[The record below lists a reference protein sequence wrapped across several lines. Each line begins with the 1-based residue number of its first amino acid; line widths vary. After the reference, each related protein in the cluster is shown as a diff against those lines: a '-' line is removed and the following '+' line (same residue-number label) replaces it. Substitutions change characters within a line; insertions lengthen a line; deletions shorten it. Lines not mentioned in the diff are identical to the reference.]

1 MEVADVQTPPHDRTR
16 ALTAYQNCSRGPK
29 IWPTVISRG
38 KNFGCGFLD
47 SFGLP
52 EPFPATRLVK
62 IIAVKALP
70 DWRALLVRNCRSR
83 SNKAGARAQG
93 SPALLTTTRRDRSMR
108 ADSTAAESL
117 IRG

>member
-38 KNFGCGFLD
+38 KNFGRGFLD

-70 DWRALLVRNCRSR
+70 NLRALLVEVSNEVVKRSVVR
-83 SNKAGARAQG
+83 YRH
-93 SPALLTTTRRDRSMR
+93 
-108 ADSTAAESL
+108 
-117 IRG
+117 